1 METSYE
7 LLQKQLK
14 VNRLTMLFLAIIMV
28 AVVITCVVI
37 VVNVVQ
43 LQEAVESIGE
53 VAQKLSRVDWA
64 SLSDDIG
71 GMAQQVDESLQSMGA
86 VDFEALSQALLD
98 LKTVMEPLAELM
110 SRFAGW

>member
-14 VNRLTMLFLAIIMV
+14 VNRLTMLFLGIIMV

-43 LQEAVESIGE
+43 LHDAMEQVGE
-53 VAQKLSRVDWA
+53 VAQELSRVNWA

-71 GMAQQVDESLQSMGA
+71 GMAQQVDESLQSMGE
-86 VDFEALSQALLD
+86 VDFESLSQALMD
-98 LKTVMEPLAELM
+98 LKTVIEPLAELM
-110 SRFAGW
+110 GRFGG

>member
-37 VVNVVQ
+37 MVNVAQ
-43 LQEAVESIGE
+43 LRDTMENIGE
-53 VAQKLSRVDWA
+53 VAQELSRVDWT
-64 SLSDDIG
+64 SVGS
-71 GMAQQVDESLQSMGA
+71 MAQQVDESLQSMGA

>member
-71 GMAQQVDESLQSMGA
+71 GMAQQVDQSLQSMGA
-86 VDFEALSQALLD
+86 MDFESLSQALMD
-98 LKTVMEPLAELM
+98 LRTVIEPLAELM
-110 SRFAGW
+110 GRFGG